1 MSETLSLFD
10 FGLPSTALDAL
21 AQRGELAPS
30 GHWDEARPGGDL
42 APLWRSFL
50 TRQAGLDGA
59 GLDALHAQL
68 QGQVQDN
75 GITYNVY
82 ADSEDPKR
90 PWALDL
96 FPVLLTQT
104 EWGHITAG
112 VRQRMALLEAVLT
125 DAYGPQALVAQGRLP
140 AALVQGHPGY
150 LHAMHGVA
158 PVGGRHLHIAAFDLA
173 RGPDGMW
180 WLLSQRTQAP
190 SGLGYLLE
198 NRQLIARL
206 FPVAAQAM
214 NLQGLAPSVMPWLRG
229 LCQAC
234 PVAPGETPHVALL
247 TPGPYNET
255 YFEHAYLARQLGMS
269 LVQADDLTVRAQGV
283 YLKTLSG
290 LQRVHAI
297 LKRVDDDWLDPLEL
311 RADSTL
317 GVPGL
322 LNAIRAQQVLLINH
336 PGSGFIESNALLGF
350 MPALAEHLLSEALT
364 LPAIPSWWCGERAAW
379 NDAQAQLSD
388 GVIKPSYPSGAQR
401 QSFEPVHGRHLS
413 AQERERWL
421 HAIAQDP
428 EAYTIQRWLPLS
440 HQPVWRPSGGDATP
454 AWQSRPLVLRVFA
467 LADAQGGVEVLPG
480 GLARLGTREGI
491 ASMQRGGSSA
501 DVWVC
506 QDAAPRTSAGR
517 FAASQPSAW
526 PLSVAHTPSVQAVS
540 SRDAENLY
548 WVGRY
553 TERSEIC
560 QRLTRTALEAGPGPS
575 GVQAWLAGLAQHMG
589 LLPDDGASTDSAA
602 WLRHLWDVEHTTGLA
617 YNLAALR
624 RAANT
629 VRERLSVSH
638 WQWLDELAEQFKPRP
653 SRPMAN
659 PAQALRALSQAN
671 HHLAAITGAQTDRM
685 SRDDAWRLLSL
696 GRHLERLDFGSR
708 ALSKALRSGLW
719 QDPAGFDALLALSD
733 SQVAFHARFAQQ
745 RSVQALVALLV
756 ADPDHPQAITWVA
769 KTLQARLRRLEHLV
783 DGATRDLAKSLPEAQ
798 APSVAEDGDT
808 HAILT
813 WLDAQGQATRTVAEA
828 LTALFFTHCHEAVQA
843 VGH

>member
-1 MSETLSLFD
+1 MSETLPLFD
-10 FGLPSTALDAL
+10 PSEHSAPLAAL
-21 AQRGELAPS
+21 ARQALPVPP
-30 GHWDEARPGGDL
+30 GHWDEARRDGE
-42 APLWRSFL
+42 ASALWAAFMASQAQL
-50 TRQAGLDGA
+50 DQAGLDG
-59 GLDALHAQL
+59 LHAQL
-68 QGQVQDN
+68 QRQVQDN

-96 FPVLLTQT
+96 FPVLLGAD
-104 EWGHITAG
+104 EWAHITAG
-112 VRQRMALLEAVLT
+112 VQQCMALLETVLA
-125 DAYGPQALVAQGRLP
+125 DAYGPQTLVREGRLP
-140 AALVQGHPGY
+140 AALVQGHPGF
-150 LHAMHGVA
+150 LSAMHGVP
-158 PVGGRHLHIAAFDLA
+158 PVAGRHLHVAAFDLA
-173 RGPDGMW
+173 RGPDGHW

-206 FPVAAQAM
+206 FPGAFQAM
-214 NLQGLAPSVMPWLRG
+214 HVQRLAPSLTRWLQGLR
-229 LCQAC
+229 QAC
-234 PVAPGETPHVALL
+234 PVAPGEQPHLALL

-255 YFEHAYLARQLGMS
+255 YFEHAYLARHLGMT

-283 YLKTLSG
+283 YLKTLDG
-290 LQRVHAI
+290 LRRVHAI

-311 RADSTL
+311 RADSSL

-322 LNAIRAQQVLLINH
+322 LQAIRAQQVLLVNH

-350 MPALAEHLLSEALT
+350 MPALAEQLLGQPLT
-364 LPAIPSWWCGERAAW
+364 LPAIPSWWCGELAAW
-379 NDAQAQLSD
+379 PDAEAQLSD
-388 GVIKPSYPSGAQR
+388 GVIKPSYPSSPQR
-401 QSFEPVHGRHLS
+401 PSFEPVHGRQLDR
-413 AQERERWL
+413 AQRNHWL
-421 HAIAQDP
+421 QAIAQDP

-440 HQPVWRPSGGDATP
+440 QQPVWRPASSAAS
-454 AWQSRPLVLRVFA
+454 AWQSRHLVLRVFA
-467 LADAQGGVEVLPG
+467 LADAQGEVHVVPG

-501 DVWVC
+501 DVWVAPTTRPSPS
-506 QDAAPRTSAGR
+506 AAPRAPS
-517 FAASQPSAW
+517 AASLAPPPA
-526 PLSVAHTPSVQAVS
+526 PSVQAIT

-560 QRLTRTALEAGPGPS
+560 QRLTRTALEAVPS
-575 GVQAWLAGLAQHMG
+575 GDYDGRTVAWLSTLAQHMG
-589 LLPDDGASTDSAA
+589 MQAPEASAPPNAA
-602 WLRHLWDVEHTTGLA
+602 WLRHLWDAEHTTGLA

-638 WQWLDELAEQFKPRP
+638 WQWLDELAEQFNPRKATP
-653 SRPMAN
+653 LATT
-659 PAQALRALSQAN
+659 AHALRALGQAN

-696 GRHLERLDFGSR
+696 GRHLERLDFGCL
-708 ALSKALRSGLW
+708 ALGEALRLGLW
-719 QDPAGFDALLALSD
+719 QDPAGFDAVLTLSD

-745 RSVQALVALLV
+745 RSLHALVALLV

-769 KTLQARLRRLEHLV
+769 KTLQARLRRLEHLA
-783 DGATRDLAKSLPEAQ
+783 DGATRALAHSLPPAQ
-798 APSVAEDGDT
+798 APALSQAGEPEAVIA
-808 HAILT
+808 
-813 WLDAQGQATRTVAEA
+813 WLDAQRQATHTVAQA
-828 LTALFFTHCHEAVQA
+828 LTALFFTHCHESVQA